1 MRASPAP
8 TRLRRGRIRDHFD
21 GRDPKNRADRQRQAV
36 RGRGRGSPHPRGLPA
51 PPAWPHRHPSR
62 LRARGL
68 RRLHHPARRALGALM
83 PDARGAGG
91 WSRPSHRRGH
101 RTVGRRA
108 ASAAAGVPRAS
119 RPAVRLLHARHADDA
134 DRVPARQSESD
145 RAGGADRH
153 FRQSLPL
160 YRLPEHR
167 HRHARRS
174 EAAAGSTAVVRF
186 SCHPVDQLTRPCRN
200 SEPDAVAHVMAIRF
214 DDIGNRLKAFRLGS
228 GLSADEIA
236 GRLGISRTALYRFEK
251 GELAKIE
258 TLEKLAELLSVSVPT
273 LLGVGV
279 EYIASAVSYFE
290 RMRQIEEASEH
301 IIVLAG
307 PISYLLASDAFDQA
321 LGDILR
327 ESIPDALAGRKR
339 ALAQIEEITVVL
351 RQRKENYRRRQPG
364 IVNLISAIE
373 MEHFLQNG
381 LVGRLGLPDKVR
393 RERRALARAEA
404 EHFVKLME
412 DEPIGV
418 QIGIVPDTLP
428 HASFQLFRQPDRQ
441 VLALS
446 PFRLGEQPNIRV
458 GVAMITSAPEAL
470 ALHEK
475 MAKELWQRALKGPAA
490 VRLMRVLMEKP

>member
-1 MRASPAP
+1 
-8 TRLRRGRIRDHFD
+8 
-21 GRDPKNRADRQRQAV
+21 
-36 RGRGRGSPHPRGLPA
+36 
-51 PPAWPHRHPSR
+51 
-62 LRARGL
+62 
-68 RRLHHPARRALGALM
+68 
-83 PDARGAGG
+83 
-91 WSRPSHRRGH
+91 
-101 RTVGRRA
+101 
-108 ASAAAGVPRAS
+108 
-119 RPAVRLLHARHADDA
+119 
-134 DRVPARQSESD
+134 
-145 RAGGADRH
+145 
-153 FRQSLPL
+153 
-160 YRLPEHR
+160 
-167 HRHARRS
+167 
-174 EAAAGSTAVVRF
+174 
-186 SCHPVDQLTRPCRN
+186 
-200 SEPDAVAHVMAIRF
+200 MAIRF

-236 GRLGISRTALYRFEK
+236 ARLGISRTALYRFEK

-258 TLEKLAELLSVSVPT
+258 TLEKLADLLSVSVPT

-307 PISYLLASDAFDQA
+307 PISYLLASDSFDEA
-321 LGDILR
+321 LGDVLR
-327 ESIPDALAGRKR
+327 ESIPNAVADRKR
-339 ALAQIEEITVVL
+339 ALAQVEEIITVL
-351 RQRKENYRRRQPG
+351 GQRKDNYRRRQPG
-364 IVNLISAIE
+364 VVNLISAVE

-381 LVGRLGLPDKVR
+381 LVGRLDLPEKVR

-404 EHFVKLME
+404 EHFIKLME

-475 MAKELWQRALKGPAA
+475 MAKELWQRALKGAAA
-490 VRLMRVLMEKP
+490 VRLMRSLMDKP